1 MSLLRNTLATFRMIK
16 IEHSVFALPF
26 AFTGAFMAART
37 TPSMGLAAGSPLT
50 GAAQWTMPGWNVLVP
65 LTIAMVA
72 VRSFAMAY
80 NRLADVDIDSR
91 NPRTRN
97 RPLVTGELSVVFT
110 KRFIFACMLIFT
122 TACAALNT
130 TCLLLSPLALGL
142 SAFYSHTKRFTP
154 LCHLVLGS
162 VLGLAPVAGW
172 LAVSPSHLGY
182 AAVLLFFAVTFWV
195 AGFDILYACQ
205 DEEFDKS
212 QGLFSLPASQGVPRA
227 LFASSWTHAAAAL
240 LFPMAGWY
248 AGLGLVYSVVSLLVG
263 GILVWEHKLIKP
275 GDLSKVN
282 VAFFTLNGV
291 IAVFVF
297 LGAWVDLHLGSPW
310 MFPR

>member
-1 MSLLRNTLATFRMIK
+1 MSLLRDTLATFRMIK

-26 AFTGAFMAART
+26 AFTGAFLAARSVL
-37 TPSMGLAAGSPLT
+37 PVGSPAASPVS
-50 GAAQWTMPGWNVLVP
+50 GAAQWAMPGLGVLLP
-65 LTIAMVA
+65 LTIAMIA

-80 NRLADVDIDSR
+80 NRLADLDIDSK
-91 NPRTRN
+91 NPRTQN
-97 RPLVTGELSVVFT
+97 RPLVTGELSVAFT

-130 TCLLLSPLALGL
+130 TCLLLSPVALAW

-154 LCHLVLGS
+154 LCHFALGS

-172 LAVSPSHLGY
+172 LAVSPAHLGY
-182 AAVLLFFAVTFWV
+182 PAVLLFFAVSFWV

-205 DEEFDKS
+205 DEAFDRS
-212 QGLFSLPASQGVPRA
+212 QGLYSLPAAQGVPRA

-248 AGLGLVYSVVSLLVG
+248 AGLGVVYSVVSLLVG
-263 GILVWEHKLIKP
+263 GILVWEHKLIKAE
-275 GDLSKVN
+275 DLSRVN
-282 VAFFTLNGV
+282 VAFFTLNGI
-291 IAVFVF
+291 IAVFIF
-297 LGAWVDLHLGSPW
+297 LGAWLDLHLGSPW

>member
-37 TPSMGLAAGSPLT
+37 VSPVT
-50 GAAQWTMPGWNVLVP
+50 GVAQWTLPGWGVLLP
-65 LTIAMVA
+65 LIIAMVA

-80 NRLADVDIDSR
+80 NRLADMDIDSR
-91 NPRTRN
+91 NPRTQG
-97 RPLVTGELSVVFT
+97 RPLVTGELTVEFT
-110 KRFIFACMLIFT
+110 KRFLFACALIFT
-122 TACAALNT
+122 SACAALNT
-130 TCLLLSPLALGL
+130 TCLLLSPVALVW

-154 LCHLVLGS
+154 LCHFVLGS

-172 LAVSPSHLGY
+172 LAVQPLHLGY
-182 AAVLLFFAVTFWV
+182 PAVLLFFAVSFWV

-205 DEEFDKS
+205 DAEFDRS
-212 QGLFSLPASQGVPRA
+212 QGLFSLPAVQGVPRA
-227 LFASSWTHAAAAL
+227 LFTSSWTHAAAAL

-248 AGLGLVYSVVSLLVG
+248 AGLGLVYSVVALLVG
-263 GILVWEHKLIKP
+263 GILVWEHKLIHP
-275 GDLSKVN
+275 GDLSRVN

>member
-1 MSLLRNTLATFRMIK
+1 MIK

-26 AFTGAFMAART
+26 AFTGAF
-37 TPSMGLAAGSPLT
+37 LAAKSGPD
-50 GAAQWTMPGWNVLVP
+50 WTMPSWAVLAP
-65 LTIAMVA
+65 LAVAMVA

-91 NPRTRN
+91 NPRTKA
-97 RPLVTGELSVVFT
+97 RPLVTGELSVAFT
-110 KRFIFACMLIFT
+110 KRFIFVCAIVFT
-122 TACAALNT
+122 TACALLNS
-130 TCLLLSPLALGL
+130 TCLALSPLALAW

-154 LCHLVLGS
+154 LCHFVLGS

-172 LAVSPSHLGY
+172 LAVSPSRLGY
-182 AAVLLFFAVTFWV
+182 PALLLFFAVSLWV

-205 DEEFDKS
+205 DEAFDRS
-212 QGLFSLPASQGVPRA
+212 QGLHSLPAAQGVPRA

-248 AGLGLVYSVVSLLVG
+248 AGLGLLYTIVALLVG
-263 GILVWEHKLIKP
+263 GILVWEHKLIRP
-275 GDLSKVN
+275 DDLSQVN

-297 LGAWVDLHLGSPW
+297 LGAWADLALGSPW
-310 MFPR
+310 MFAR

>member
-1 MSLLRNTLATFRMIK
+1 VTLLRNTLATFRMIK

-26 AFTGAFMAART
+26 AFSGAFLAGRT
-37 TPSMGLAAGSPLT
+37 VSPIT
-50 GAAQWTMPGWNVLVP
+50 GVAEWTRPGWDVLVP
-65 LTIAMVA
+65 LSIAMIA

-80 NRLADVDIDSR
+80 NRLADVDIDSL

-97 RPLVTGELSVVFT
+97 RPLVTGELSVEFT
-110 KRFIFACMLIFT
+110 KRFIFACMLVFT
-122 TACAALNT
+122 TACASLNT
-130 TCLLLSPLALGL
+130 TCLLLSPVALAW

-182 AAVLLFFAVTFWV
+182 AGVLLFFGVTFWV

-205 DEEFDKS
+205 DVDFDRS

-227 LFASSWTHAAAAL
+227 LFTSSWTHASAAL
-240 LFPMAGWY
+240 LFPMAGLY
-248 AGLGLVYSVVSLLVG
+248 AGLGLTYAVVSLFVG
-263 GILVWEHKLIKP
+263 GILVWEHRLIKP
-275 GDLSKVN
+275 GDLSRVN

-291 IAVFVF
+291 ISVFVF
-297 LGAWVDLHLGSPW
+297 LGIWADLYLGSPW
-310 MFPR
+310 MFQR

>member
-1 MSLLRNTLATFRMIK
+1 MSLLRSTLATFRMIK

-26 AFTGAFMAART
+26 AFAGAFLAGRT
-37 TPSMGLAAGSPLT
+37 VSPVT
-50 GAAQWTMPGWNVLVP
+50 GVAEWTRPGWDVLLP
-65 LTIAMVA
+65 LAIAMIA

-80 NRLADVDIDSR
+80 NRLADVDIDSL

-97 RPLVTGELSVVFT
+97 RPLVTGELSVEFT
-110 KRFIFACMLIFT
+110 KRFIFACMLVFT

-130 TCLLLSPLALGL
+130 TCLLLSPVALAW

-154 LCHLVLGS
+154 LCHFVLGS

-172 LAVSPSHLGY
+172 LAVSPLHLGY
-182 AAVLLFFAVTFWV
+182 AGVLLFFGVTFWV

-205 DEEFDKS
+205 DVDFDRS

-227 LFASSWTHAAAAL
+227 LFTSSWTHASAAL
-240 LFPMAGWY
+240 LFPMAGLY
-248 AGLGLVYSVVSLLVG
+248 AGLGLTYAVVSLFVG
-263 GILVWEHKLIKP
+263 GILVWEHRLIKP
-275 GDLSKVN
+275 GDLSRVN

-291 IAVFVF
+291 ISVFVF
-297 LGAWVDLHLGSPW
+297 LGIWADLYLGSPW
-310 MFPR
+310 MFQR